1 MNRALAW
8 SLAASAG
15 AAVFASAAHA
25 APPPSPEGKAPPAT
39 FANTTPRPKL
49 VGPLDPILKGEAVRA
64 EQDALTRRLDVCNK
78 LRLMADGDDAIIKQA
93 DRLEEQAT
101 ALYHRRVGRL
111 GVRSAP
117 PTTNIT
123 ADVAAP
129 AKKPAPAPFK
139 AVAQ

>member
-8 SLAASAG
+8 SLACAAG
-15 AAVFASAAHA
+15 TALVSSAAA
-25 APPPSPEGKAPPAT
+25 APPAPPEGKAAPAT

-78 LRLMADGDDAIIKQA
+78 LRQMAGGDDALVKQA

-101 ALYHRRVGRL
+101 ALYHRRVGHL

-117 PTTNIT
+117 
-123 ADVAAP
+123 VASAP
-129 AKKPAPAPFK
+129 AEVTLPKKPAPAPFK
-139 AVAQ
+139 AVVQ

>member
-8 SLAASAG
+8 SLACAAGTALVSSAT
-15 AAVFASAAHA
+15 A
-25 APPPSPEGKAPPAT
+25 APPPPEGKEGKAAPAT

-49 VGPLDPILKGEAVRA
+49 VGPLDPALKAEAVRA

-78 LRLMADGDDAIIKQA
+78 LRQMAGGDDALVKQA

-101 ALYHRRVGRL
+101 ALYHRRVGHL

-117 PTTNIT
+117 
-123 ADVAAP
+123 VATAP
-129 AKKPAPAPFK
+129 AEVALTKKPAPAPFK